1 MRKLW
6 RFAVALVLLILLT
19 ATAFADESSV
29 TGLRTDCVLE
39 SDGACTFTL
48 TVELDFAPG
57 TEGFSIPISPAAKD
71 VTCSFPGYRLSN
83 GTGYRLIQLDGKLSG
98 PTELTV
104 NYRVAETVTGTGDG
118 QLLQL
123 ELLYPGWT
131 CPIKGY
137 EVHVQLPGSFSS
149 MPTFLSGYYRDLI
162 DNYMEISIHE
172 GVIDAVLN
180 EKQVLRD
187 HEAMS
192 MTLELPTDFFDLRFL
207 AGKTVRT
214 DRMLFLGLLALAV
227 LYWLAFLRNL
237 PLPPKRQAMP
247 PEGGN
252 AGLVPYLLT
261 EQDPDL
267 ALMVVQWASLGYLT
281 ISRSRKGRI
290 WLSRQIDMGNER
302 KRFEGEVFQTL
313 FSRGDHCDVR
323 SAEFLKARRVAVE
336 QGRGFWRS
344 RVYSPKAG
352 PTVVLRAL
360 ALAAGFAICLA
371 CFDLWV
377 ASKSWR
383 WFLIP
388 PLSLLGTL
396 CCWAVQQVGG
406 FLLRRHSLRTALL
419 AALSTVLLLLTGRK
433 AGLTGMMGLNLLAQL
448 AVGLLLRCG
457 GRRTKG
463 GIALGAELLGY
474 RRYLLSASSGR
485 LRSNLEADP
494 QFFYRVL
501 PFADALQVGRIFASG
516 FDRTRLE
523 DCDWLRWEGKELH
536 TALGFY
542 ARYRRLMAGLR
553 GERDPEAPRHV
564 KSRQPP
570 VSTRME
576 MPAPK
581 PKERTGTAQPRPHGA
596 ASRPNGTRTRQN
608 NARRSAGRTGD
619 RR

>member
-6 RFAVALVLLILLT
+6 RLAVGLILLVLLT
-19 ATAFADESSV
+19 GTVFADETSV

-39 SDGACTFTL
+39 PDGACTVTL

-57 TEGFSIPISPAAKD
+57 TESFSIPISSAARD
-71 VTCSFPGYRLSN
+71 VTCSAAGYQLSSAAGCRLV
-83 GTGYRLIQLDGKLSG
+83 QLSG
-98 PTELTV
+98 TLSGATRIIV
-104 NYRVAETVTGTGDG
+104 SYRVAETVTGTGNG

-123 ELLYPGWT
+123 NLLYPGWV

-137 EVHVQLPGSFSS
+137 EVHVKLPGAFTA
-149 MPTFLSGYYRDLI
+149 MPTFSSGYFGELI
-162 DNYMEISIHE
+162 ENYLEISIRD
-172 GVIDAVLN
+172 GVIDAHLN
-180 EKQVLRD
+180 DKQVLRD

-192 MTLELPTDFFDLRFL
+192 MTLELPADFFDLRFL

-214 DRMLFLGLLALAV
+214 DRMLFLGFLALAA
-227 LYWLAFLRNL
+227 LYWLVFLRNL
-237 PLPPKRQAMP
+237 PLLPKRQAMP

-261 EQDPDL
+261 ERDPDR

-302 KRFEGEVFQTL
+302 KEFEGEVFRTL
-313 FSRGDHCDVR
+313 FSRGEQCDVR

-336 QGRGFWRS
+336 KGPQFWRS
-344 RVYSPKAG
+344 RVFSPKAG
-352 PTVVLRAL
+352 PTLVLRAL

-383 WFLIP
+383 WFLIL

-396 CCWAVQQVGG
+396 LCWAVQQLGG
-406 FLLRRHSLRTALL
+406 FLLRRHCFRTAFF
-419 AALSTVLLLLTGRK
+419 AGLSAVLLLLFGRK
-433 AGLTGMMGLNLLAQL
+433 AGLTGLMGLNLLAQL
-448 AVGLLLRCG
+448 AIGLLLRCG

-463 GIALGAELLGY
+463 GAALGSELLGY
-474 RRYLLSASSGR
+474 RRYLLSASSSR

-501 PFADALQVGRIFASG
+501 PYADALQVGRIFASG
-516 FDRTRLE
+516 FDRARLE
-523 DCDWLRWEGKELH
+523 DCDWLHWEGKPLH

-553 GERDPEAPRHV
+553 GERDPDAPRRV

-576 MPAPK
+576 MPASKRGEGPNA
-581 PKERTGTAQPRPHGA
+581 ERTNRSVPRTGS
-596 ASRPNGTRTRQN
+596 ASRRSN